1 MWLRQTFIEIY
12 KAIRHPVYRSHLRIG
27 SGLTL
32 YVHEYRRGAGVY
44 STPRIS
50 AIFLLNSIGK
60 WCHET
65 SRLHPLTR
73 TGLGYFGSLYI
84 NTLSPRHLALSPPGR
99 RLIRLGT
106 AILCLRP
113 ELHNGSGRSS
123 YKIQQ

>member
-12 KAIRHPVYRSHLRIG
+12 KAIRHPVYRSHPRIG

-32 YVHEYRRGAGVY
+32 RFHEYRGRAEVY

-65 SRLHPLTR
+65 SRIHPLAR

-84 NTLSPRHLALSPPGR
+84 NTLSARHLALSPPGR
-99 RLIRLGT
+99 RLIRLERAT
-106 AILCLRP
+106 LCLRP

-123 YKIQQ
+123 YEIQQ